1 MNSAFDTQKYCLS
14 ISSSTM
20 SLTIAIP
27 HNPAYSSLTAN
38 AQSVCQ
44 ERGYVCRVLSEYECA
59 QSLYKGTADIAL
71 IDPLSFA
78 RHPSEL
84 RIIPSL
90 ALSIEG
96 CSNLASIHFVPGK
109 EEIQLLGLQED
120 VYFLRIGAL
129 CLAEKY
135 DLFPEIMIDSAIG
148 EDSELTDSQYDAC
161 IAWNASKGQG
171 ALDICEEWSDF
182 QELPLPMVFWACKDE
197 DSPELIEL
205 TTLCAADD
213 VPESDEIL
221 SITKGSDADPRI
233 GTAHF
238 KYSANFQA
246 SLDAVQH
253 FMFYHRMIESVRAIT
268 LLGH

>member
-1 MNSAFDTQKYCLS
+1 
-14 ISSSTM
+14 M

-38 AQSVCQ
+38 TQSVCQ
-44 ERGYVCRVLSEYECA
+44 ERGYICRVLSEHECA
-59 QSLYKGTADIAL
+59 QSLYKGTSDIAL

-96 CSNLASIHFVPGK
+96 FSNLGSIHFIPGK
-109 EEIQLLGLQED
+109 EDIQLLGLQED
-120 VYFLRIGAL
+120 VYLLRIGAL
-129 CLAEKY
+129 CLAEKF
-135 DLFPEIMIDSAIG
+135 DLFPEIKIDHAVG
-148 EDSELTDSQYDAC
+148 ELSDQMTSEYDAW
-161 IAWNASKGQG
+161 IAWNSSKGQG
-171 ALDICEEWSDF
+171 ALDIGEEWSDF
-182 QELPLPMVFWACKDE
+182 QELPLPLAFWACKDE
-197 DSPELIEL
+197 DSSELIEL

-213 VPESDEIL
+213 VPETDEIIS
-221 SITKGSDADPRI
+221 SIEGSDADPRI
-233 GTAHF
+233 GTSHF
-238 KYSANFQA
+238 RYTGTFQA